1 MATRLGSDFDKLTVA
16 AGISN
21 LGDGVMGAAFPLLV
35 ATITR
40 DPVLVSGATLA
51 GRLPWFLFALISGA
65 LVDRMDRRRVMVV
78 TDLMRAVGV
87 GVLAWG
93 INTGDVGLIPVYL
106 VAFGLGVA
114 ETFFDTSA
122 EAFTPRLVS
131 EADLPA
137 ANGRL
142 QGIEWVGGSF
152 VGPPIGAA
160 LFVVAA
166 SLPFF
171 LNAASF
177 ALAALLVTLIPGAFR
192 SARAEPTTLRSDILV
207 GLRWLWAQR
216 VVRTL
221 ALMAGT
227 TNFFTFGIVSIFVL
241 YAQDILAVSD
251 AVYGVLLASMGLGGL
266 LGALVAPRMVAA
278 IGSGNTLRVSVGLQ
292 VIATLVVGSVSNGWI
307 VGIVLVFYGF
317 LIIAWNVVSVSLR
330 QGLTPDEMRGRVA
343 GAARLL
349 AWGSQPLGALTGGW
363 VAAMLGLRAPFF
375 VAAAAFAVML
385 ILTWTVTSNQSIE
398 AARSDSAVT

>member
-1 MATRLGSDFDKLTVA
+1 MATRLGSDFDKLTAA

-21 LGDGVMGAAFPLLV
+21 LGDGVMAAAFPLLV
-35 ATITR
+35 ASLTR

-78 TDLMRAVGV
+78 TDLMRGVGV

-93 INTGDVGLIPVYL
+93 ISTGDVGLIPVYL

-142 QGIEWVGGSF
+142 QGIEWVGGTF
-152 VGPPIGAA
+152 AGPPIGAA

-177 ALAALLVTLIPGAFR
+177 ALAALLVALIPGAFR
-192 SARAEPTTLRSDILV
+192 SARSEPTTLRFDILV

-221 ALMAGT
+221 SLMAGT
-227 TNFFTFGIVSIFVL
+227 TNFFTFGIISIFVL
-241 YAQDILAVSD
+241 YVQDILAVSD

-266 LGALVAPRMVAA
+266 FGALIAPRMVAA

-292 VIATLVVGSVSNGWI
+292 VIATLVVGSVSNAWV
-307 VGIVLVFYGF
+307 VGSVMVFYGF
-317 LIIAWNVVSVSLR
+317 LIISWNVVSVSLR

-363 VAAMLGLRAPFF
+363 VAATLGLRAPFL

-385 ILTWTVTSNQSIE
+385 ILTWTVISNQSIE
-398 AARSDSAVT
+398 AARSDSPVT